1 MQGNSIEK
9 RCVLLFI
16 CIIIV
21 LSYSIKPTV
30 WLDLFRYYQYSEEI
44 PIELSILDYISYELS
59 IHVDFIYYLCLF
71 FVKKANIP
79 VQVVTCVFSC
89 MYYIQII
96 YIIEYYRKKLGEKQY
111 SVLVSSLMIF
121 STLMACGPLLV
132 LTISRQLSAICFL
145 LSALISYLNRK
156 YFLMSLFVL
165 IALMTH
171 VGVFIFLLVL
181 LFAYLI
187 WIIYKKFA
195 IRNRTIKM
203 FYIIPITFT
212 VLVGNIGL
220 LFLSVISFLLSPILP
235 PAYVEAYLQMTTTSN
250 IIQTHT
256 RFINALPVLLIYL
269 GTTILIMIVRKINF
283 MILVTISLSFFMI
296 LFSFSFPFIGQRM
309 NLILPISFYFLLDG
323 IIADKSINLNF
334 KKLSLFIMFGII
346 CCYLFELYLC
356 RNLF

>member
-1 MQGNSIEK
+1 MQGNSIER
-9 RCVLLFI
+9 RCVLLFV

-21 LSYSIKPTV
+21 LSYTMKPTV

-44 PIELSILDYISYELS
+44 PIELSILDYISYELN

-71 FVKKANIP
+71 LVKKANIP
-79 VQVVTCVFSC
+79 VQTVTSVFSC

-96 YIIEYYRKKLGEKQY
+96 YIIEYYRKRYRDRQY
-111 SVLVSSLMIF
+111 SVPVSLLMIM
-121 STLMACGPLLV
+121 STLMVCGPLLV

-156 YFLMSLFVL
+156 YFLMCSFVL

-187 WIIYKKFA
+187 WIIYNRFA
-195 IRNRTIKM
+195 IKSRTVKM
-203 FYIIPITFT
+203 FYLIPITFT
-212 VLVGNIGL
+212 ILVGNIGL
-220 LFLSVISFLLSPILP
+220 LLLSVISFVLSPILP

-250 IIQTHT
+250 IIQAHT
-256 RFINALPVLLIYL
+256 RFINALPVLIIYL

-283 MILVTISLSFFMI
+283 MILFTICLSFFMI

-309 NLILPISFYFLLDG
+309 NLILPICFYFLLDA
-323 IIADKSINLNF
+323 IIVDKSIDLNL
-334 KKLSLFIMFGII
+334 KKLSLFIMLVII